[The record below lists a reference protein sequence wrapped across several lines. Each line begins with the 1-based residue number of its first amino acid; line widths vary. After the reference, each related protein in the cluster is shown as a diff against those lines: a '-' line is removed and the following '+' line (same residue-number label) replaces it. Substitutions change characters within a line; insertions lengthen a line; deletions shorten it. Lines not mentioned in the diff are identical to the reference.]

1 MRRVQ
6 LAKIDADNLESAIG
20 MSLFERQRAR
30 ELLEGH
36 IIAIRDQ
43 MHGLSADEA
52 VDKALVRPELL
63 ADLMEFNLMVDQ
75 FEMQS
80 IRQAVIHLNSM
91 TQLANL
97 IEKQYDL
104 NPSPGDDAVA
114 KDQDDRH
121 SASSGHEEEPS
132 AHASHGDDHAD
143 HSGHGHSS
151 HASVKPGTSVGAQ
164 TEQEKAEIERAK
176 AFVKTKGLT
185 WGGQGTHR
193 TKGLFTY
200 ERSSRRYYGK
210 AYFGTGGTK
219 ADQFAQVTKPK
230 LRIEGW
236 EPLKALWNAEV
247 FHWQGHQ
254 AKRAQEHQPQWE
266 EVVAEYGHLLDSLSD
281 FQQQLKALRDGS
293 VLSRLDHPFLDGA
306 VLRLKV
312 DEFRALEGVG
322 TLVSHNVETRF
333 ERLAKLLDP
342 YAPGSLAYDL
352 NDHKSRGVKLTH
364 EQAGEFYERFWEQW
378 KQFHLEQHWFELEGV
393 SAYYH
398 LARADSTSL
407 AKAHH

>member
-1 MRRVQ
+1 M
-6 LAKIDADNLESAIG
+6 L
-20 MSLFERQRAR
+20 
-30 ELLEGH
+30 
-36 IIAIRDQ
+36 
-43 MHGLSADEA
+43 GLSADEA

-63 ADLMEFNLMVDQ
+63 GDLMEFNLMVDQ

-121 SASSGHEEEPS
+121 SASSGHEEELSAHASHGDGHSEPSGHKEEPSAHASHGDEHSDPSGHEEEPVVHASHGDEHSVPSGHEEEPS

-143 HSGHGHSS
+143 HSVHGHSS

-164 TEQEKAEIERAK
+164 TEQEQAEIERAK

-247 FHWQGHQ
+247 FHWQDHQ

-281 FQQQLKALRDGS
+281 FQQ
-293 VLSRLDHPFLDGA
+293 H
-306 VLRLKV
+306 
-312 DEFRALEGVG
+312 
-322 TLVSHNVETRF
+322 
-333 ERLAKLLDP
+333 
-342 YAPGSLAYDL
+342 
-352 NDHKSRGVKLTH
+352 
-364 EQAGEFYERFWEQW
+364 
-378 KQFHLEQHWFELEGV
+378 
-393 SAYYH
+393 
-398 LARADSTSL
+398 
-407 AKAHH
+407 